1 MAKGSFNGLYTFDEI
16 GKIYKMDSSNLRKMV
31 QHNKFIEGKE
41 IKKFGKTWLITEEAV
56 RKHFGNNIDIY
67 FRNLKLQELEKLR
80 EEKIK
85 KKLQKEASK
94 KAKIKA
100 KALNNDLGSDEEEDR
115 GELGYIEVDPGSVI
129 SSFNF
134 GEK

>member
-16 GKIYKMDSSNLRKMV
+16 AKIYKMDSSNLRKMV
-31 QHNKFIEGKE
+31 QYNKFIEGKE

-56 RKHFGNNIDIY
+56 RNHFGNNIDVY
-67 FRNLKLQELEKLR
+67 FRDLKLQELEKLR
-80 EEKIK
+80 AEKIK

-100 KALNNDLGSDEEEDR
+100 KVDNDLGSNEEEDR
-115 GELGYIEVDPGSVI
+115 GELEYIEVDPKSVL
-129 SSFNF
+129 SSFSF
-134 GEK
+134 GEE